1 MVDRLA
7 QKLMAVVPE
16 CRVTKLNAGKLIAN
30 LNFNKRMDILL
41 EIDRWIVSLAAPDL
55 GLPERIF
62 AQSKS
67 PSFLQPLQFS
77 FDDENIES

>member
-1 MVDRLA
+1 
-7 QKLMAVVPE
+7 
-16 CRVTKLNAGKLIAN
+16 
-30 LNFNKRMDILL
+30 MDILL